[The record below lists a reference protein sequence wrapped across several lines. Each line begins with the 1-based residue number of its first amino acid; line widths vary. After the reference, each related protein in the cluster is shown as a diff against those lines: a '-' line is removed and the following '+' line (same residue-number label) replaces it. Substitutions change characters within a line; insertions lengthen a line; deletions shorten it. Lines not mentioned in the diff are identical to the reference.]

1 MGQLLNMGIVLRLC
15 CLDHR
20 ILLGKPILCDDP
32 VAGVFQSLLYGH
44 KASHIHISG
53 ACAALD
59 GSPCAAS
66 EQCDG
71 MHLGRKGQYALI
83 FQQNHS
89 LRRNLRG

>member
-1 MGQLLNMGIVLRLC
+1 MGQLLNMGIVLRLRRP
-15 CLDHR
+15 DHR

-32 VAGVFQSLLYGH
+32 VPGVLQPLLYGH

-59 GSPCAAS
+59 GSPRAAS
-66 EQCDG
+66 EQGDG
-71 MHLGRKGQYALI
+71 MPLRRKGQHALI